1 MEAIMPNSITKSVI
15 GIVAA
20 AGTLAVSIGA
30 IGSAVAQS
38 AVEQNQAYAQRV
50 LTNRYEFQS
59 SEIDQLSDHQ
69 QLRRTFLEGISDRL
83 R

>member
-1 MEAIMPNSITKSVI
+1 MRNSITKWVI

-20 AGTLAVSIGA
+20 AGALAVSTGT
-30 IGSAVAQS
+30 IGSAIAQS
-38 AVEQNQAYAQRV
+38 AWEQSHARAQRV

-59 SEIDQLSDHQ
+59 LEIDRLSDHQ
-69 QLRRTFLEGISDRL
+69 QLRRTFVEGISERL